1 MQTPQGED
9 LYFDIYGRG
18 YGVRN
23 MSRLIF
29 EGDTI
34 SRFGKKIPTP
44 FIEKIKIFEDHIEP
58 TISIYLHITEDD
70 ATNQEIYTDLSNL
83 YLYSGFMRIRTI
95 SEQLSLGETFV
106 LVSDQIYNSQ
116 AKRFAKFTYSPSQ
129 EYEPTAP
136 MSPVNVYESALAR
149 TFKRDAYYSCF
160 ISVVEDDD
168 LGNKNSSLTTQ
179 NDSSGKIGEIDERGT
194 YARYSNI
201 SSPLVYEKVFTAPLS
216 GAGNNRLATDPV
228 VIYEDASGLPYE
240 SVPLQSIQKGFY
252 KTTEAFREQLK
263 KEIDN
268 LVASYGTTENQR
280 LQSLLDS
287 ISFIAQ
293 TKSENVDF
301 IVELDKVRNSFPS
314 RTSTSA
320 VGTLYNRLKDILFSA
335 NDALLLGESLQ
346 KKLVPNT
353 KLISFVGL
361 ESQNRQISWSPR
373 SATTYSPRPDGTGQ
387 YLYNRF
393 FMERQELEVD
403 KLFRGEIY
411 DSGVIQE
418 PNYDV
423 VRNFGYFFFDYEKA
437 LHKKSNVSQI
447 YPVQKLLNL
456 FGNNSLDGYF
466 QISRTELLRF
476 DNDKDIVNKIVSSYS
491 NNLTSTSARIPV
503 RGDSVSQIV
512 FKPSS
517 SPDGTA
523 LSSGIIEK
531 NYVVLRKFD
540 TVIGLEGYRLLA
552 FEYQDLQRSSTA
564 TSAGQSY
571 RFNIEIEDKT
581 IEFYDLLK
589 QQIENAIKEL
599 LTYLEFAQ
607 EFCSFNNIDG
617 RFNDFFIKGINEQ
630 FPENPPWTDA
640 ALIYAVH
647 LDLIENQF
655 NGESESIKVYA
666 HSFSNT
672 YLNPH
677 TTTLSILEN
686 KINLI
691 VDFYEKY
698 YGDAGII
705 TREADNLPDPDEIP
719 TGRNLRDNV
728 ELVFI
733 NGYDNFA
740 NIVDFTTEEPLPDT
754 ITRWNGGVGVFS
766 ESAAKEFMYETFAK
780 IVLASAKSG
789 LNPDDWSRSTLPT
802 ASELDRIIRTDGVSM
817 RGDYIFETL
826 SGGTHRI
833 SRNTKQ
839 RRRMTRMANA
849 LMTFLARMNA
859 DRRGEYTLG
868 DRKTRV
874 NSEVELVNSNTVNV
888 DYPDAYA
895 DIKPFQNEMFNTYKP
910 IFGNL
915 ALYYIK
921 TQRTGLFGAFS
932 WLNTTFFGL
941 LNTPTSGGGGVSI

>member
-1 MQTPQGED
+1 
-9 LYFDIYGRG
+9 
-18 YGVRN
+18 

-83 YLYSGFMRIRTI
+83 YLHSGFMRIRTI
-95 SEQLSLGETFV
+95 PEQLSLGETFI

-129 EYEPTAP
+129 EYGTIVGTTIDRLER
-136 MSPVNVYESALAR
+136 ALTR
-149 TFKRDAYYSCF
+149 TSKRDTYYSCF
-160 ISVVEDDD
+160 ISVAEDDD
-168 LGNKNSSLTTQ
+168 LGSQNSSLTTQ
-179 NDSSGKIGEIDERGT
+179 NDSSGEIGEIDERGA

-201 SSPLVYEKVFTAPLS
+201 SSPLVYEKVITAPLS
-216 GAGNNRLATDPV
+216 GTGNNRLATDPV
-228 VIYEDASGLPYE
+228 VIYEDDAGLPYE
-240 SVPLQSIQKGFY
+240 SVSLQSIQKGFY
-252 KTTEAFREQLK
+252 KTTETFREQLK

-268 LVASYGTTENQR
+268 LVASYGTTEDQQ

-293 TKSENVDF
+293 TKSEDVDF

-335 NDALLLGESLQ
+335 NDALLLGEGLQ

-361 ESQNRQISWSPR
+361 ESQNRQISWSSR

-403 KLFRGEIY
+403 KLFRGEVY

-437 LHKKSNVSQI
+437 LHKKSNISQI

-476 DNDKDIVNKIVSSYS
+476 DNDKDIVNKIVSFYS
-491 NNLTSTSARIPV
+491 NNLTSTSARLPG

-523 LSSGIIEK
+523 TSSGIIEK

-540 TVIGLEGYRLLA
+540 TAIGLEGYRLLA

-581 IEFYDLLK
+581 IDFYDLLR
-589 QQIENAIKEL
+589 QQIENAIQEL

-655 NGESESIKVYA
+655 NGDFQLIKSYA
-666 HSFSNT
+666 HLFSDA

-705 TREADNLPDPDEIP
+705 TREADNLPDPDGIP

-728 ELVFI
+728 DLVFT

-740 NIVDFTTEEPLPDT
+740 DIVDFTPDYEPL
-754 ITRWNGGVGVFS
+754 IIRRWNGNEEIFNPQEAKDFIAEKMTQFIVAGSLPGPPTPSRVLIFS
-766 ESAAKEFMYETFAK
+766 PDELIGLVNGDITHYTATDYISIGGPANAQRKYKSKNEKSARRIYNFIIHMLGSMGADRGGNDFTYQKRKDAINYQIDRLENDSNSDLPSAYKDLKNAEEEFIRNHRAILGNIALFYIKAERTATFDPYRFITNTFAG
-780 IVLASAKSG
+780 IQG
-789 LNPDDWSRSTLPT
+789 
-802 ASELDRIIRTDGVSM
+802 RT
-817 RGDYIFETL
+817 
-826 SGGTHRI
+826 
-833 SRNTKQ
+833 
-839 RRRMTRMANA
+839 
-849 LMTFLARMNA
+849 
-859 DRRGEYTLG
+859 
-868 DRKTRV
+868 
-874 NSEVELVNSNTVNV
+874 
-888 DYPDAYA
+888 
-895 DIKPFQNEMFNTYKP
+895 
-910 IFGNL
+910 
-915 ALYYIK
+915 
-921 TQRTGLFGAFS
+921 
-932 WLNTTFFGL
+932 
-941 LNTPTSGGGGVSI
+941 

>member
-1 MQTPQGED
+1 
-9 LYFDIYGRG
+9 
-18 YGVRN
+18 

-83 YLYSGFMRIRTI
+83 YLHSGFMRIRTI
-95 SEQLSLGETFV
+95 PEQLSLGETFV

-149 TFKRDAYYSCF
+149 TSKRDAYYSCF
-160 ISVVEDDD
+160 ISVAEDDD
-168 LGNKNSSLTTQ
+168 LGSQNSSLTTQ
-179 NDSSGKIGEIDERGT
+179 NDSSGKIGEVDERGT

-201 SSPLVYEKVFTAPLS
+201 SSPLVYEKVITAPLS
-216 GAGNNRLATDPV
+216 GAGNNRLATDPI

-252 KTTEAFREQLK
+252 KTTETFREQLK

-268 LVASYGTTENQR
+268 LVASYGTTEDQQ

-293 TKSENVDF
+293 TKSEDVDF

-361 ESQNRQISWSPR
+361 ESQNRQISWSSR

-393 FMERQELEVD
+393 FMERQELETD
-403 KLFRGEIY
+403 KLSSITGEVY

-437 LHKKSNVSQI
+437 LHKKSNISQI

-476 DNDKDIVNKIVSSYS
+476 DNDKDIVNKIVSFYS
-491 NNLTSTSARIPV
+491 NNLTSTSARLPG

-523 LSSGIIEK
+523 TSSGIIEK

-540 TVIGLEGYRLLA
+540 TAIGLEGYRLLA

-655 NGESESIKVYA
+655 NGEFESIKVYA

-705 TREADNLPDPDEIP
+705 TREADNLPDPDGIP

-728 ELVFI
+728 DLVFT

-740 NIVDFTTEEPLPDT
+740 DIVDFTQDPVDPAST
-754 ITRWNGGVGVFS
+754 IKKWNGYTEQFGKSLAKDFIFQRIIDLCYMNAVTTSSDISYYAGNVSYTEFKKAMNGDTDQINDT
-766 ESAAKEFMYETFAK
+766 EFKNKERKRAKKMFAAIKK
-780 IVLASAKSG
+780 IV
-789 LNPDDWSRSTLPT
+789 RSTAYT
-802 ASELDRIIRTDGVSM
+802 AFR
-817 RGDYIFETL
+817 
-826 SGGTHRI
+826 
-833 SRNTKQ
+833 
-839 RRRMTRMANA
+839 ANYD
-849 LMTFLARMNA
+849 TNNGFA
-859 DRRGEYTLG
+859 DRKAAIKDEF
-868 DRKTRV
+868 D
-874 NSEVELVNSNTVNV
+874 NIESNYQSNPSQYK
-888 DYPDAYA
+888 DLRSNARNNFNDANYV
-895 DIKPFQNEMFNTYKP
+895 PG
-910 IFGNL
+910 FGNL
-915 ALYYIK
+915 ILYMLQSERVDSVKIAN
-921 TQRTGLFGAFS
+921 QLGVELENA
-932 WLNTTFFGL
+932 TF
-941 LNTPTSGGGGVSI
+941 TDSGDWDPFTWIGNKFNFMED